1 MCRELKRKYKLSE
14 ENITTA
20 KDTVKQ
26 RMQVKVQRMRRY
38 VKREKFYHQ
47 NFIFKKWLKEWE
59 REREIGK
66 QKVPENKTLAIN
78 DIERFWDTICSEKKD
93 LNENA
98 EWIKKVQTNNAN
110 K

>member
-38 VKREKFYHQ
+38 VKRENFYHQ
-47 NFIFKKWLKEWE
+47 NFIFKK
-59 REREIGK
+59 
-66 QKVPENKTLAIN
+66 
-78 DIERFWDTICSEKKD
+78 
-93 LNENA
+93 
-98 EWIKKVQTNNAN
+98 
-110 K
+110 

>member
-47 NFIFKKWLKEWE
+47 NFIFKK
-59 REREIGK
+59 
-66 QKVPENKTLAIN
+66 
-78 DIERFWDTICSEKKD
+78 
-93 LNENA
+93 
-98 EWIKKVQTNNAN
+98 
-110 K
+110 